1 MVGTGAIRIDISQRM
16 AEIEALFN
24 FKYFSNFYPF
34 QTFHRSYGKFFV
46 APNTPQIAY
55 KVTAYKVD
63 SAYKVGFCWN
73 QIILGIFIVIIDL
86 ILSRYSVACKVG

>member
-1 MVGTGAIRIDISQRM
+1 MQGTRLVVMPRLRGQYSMTQLPTEQLM
-16 AEIEALFN
+16 
-24 FKYFSNFYPF
+24 
-34 QTFHRSYGKFFV
+34 
-46 APNTPQIAY
+46 NTPQIAY

-86 ILSRYSVACKVG
+86 ILSIYCVAC